1 MGFVKRLLSCFLSTS
16 AAFSAALP
24 GLPTTIGFAI
34 RNASRTISV
43 GWPRGYSVAGEA
55 SFKKISS
62 VSSTTA
68 MPEVRNSPKIL
79 GTALLALRVV
89 AIVAA
94 WEKEGL
100 EGELAEITTV
110 SVLMVGRGVQ

>member
-1 MGFVKRLLSCFLSTS
+1 
-16 AAFSAALP
+16 
-24 GLPTTIGFAI
+24 
-34 RNASRTISV
+34 
-43 GWPRGYSVAGEA
+43 
-55 SFKKISS
+55 
-62 VSSTTA
+62 